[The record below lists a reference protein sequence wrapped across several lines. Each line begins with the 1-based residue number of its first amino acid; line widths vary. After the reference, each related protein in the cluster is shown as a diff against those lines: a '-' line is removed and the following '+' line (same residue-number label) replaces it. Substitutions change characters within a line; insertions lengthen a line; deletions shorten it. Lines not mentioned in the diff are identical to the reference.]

1 MALRIEDLD
10 APRVVPGAEDS
21 IRRDLEWLGLAW
33 EGEVVHQS
41 RRAAAYEAALERLG
55 AMGRTYLCDCSR
67 RELSLVASAPHEHD
81 LLRYTGACRDKP
93 RDRPMRR
100 PPAVRL
106 RTEPGD
112 VVTVHDRILGT
123 LREDVHAVT
132 SDFVLRRGDGV
143 FAYQLAVV
151 VDDLA
156 MGITEIVRGRDL
168 ASSTPRQALL
178 ARLLGQELPATA
190 HVPMLVDRSGERLAK
205 RSRSVT
211 LAGLRE
217 AGVSAAEIVGA
228 LAGALG
234 LAEDATPRTARSLV
248 PWRTAGLGA
257 PAVPAPAL
265 SPRPSARGVG
275 GVAGVDDLQSF
286 EGEHPSPPRATSMSA
301 EVDLAPGD
309 VLQRKYRLLE
319 RLGEGGMAE
328 VWLAHNAALDVQVA
342 VKVMRR
348 EFARDPRAV
357 TRFRR
362 EARITASLQ
371 HKNIVKVYDFGIT
384 SRGAPFLVMELLAG
398 ETLAAR
404 LKRRGRLPPT
414 EAVRVVL
421 LALKGITVAHAQ
433 GIVHRDLKPENVFLA
448 IEDGGSERPKIL
460 DFGVSSLARAGS
472 DQTTRSTPVGTPAYL
487 PPEVIREDRRGD
499 ARGDVWA
506 LGLLLYECLH
516 GSLPW
521 VSTTTHQLLESI
533 CHDEVP
539 SLKDVPGVDDELDA
553 IVHRALSKSPAS
565 RFPGARELFDALNA
579 WLGVRA
585 DALALSSSMPR
596 LRQAVSADPHAD
608 DSPTTIGPSLP
619 SSPPSEG
626 GVARTH
632 HRPKERRQTASRAP
646 WMIGVAGIGAIG
658 AMAWLGTQAR
668 PSLPQPASPPVVE
681 SSSATPPPAASSDR
695 VMLRIEDLPEDAKV
709 YVNGQRVELPLEVRR
724 GETQHTRVE
733 AEGYLPWEQVVTAE
747 GSVRLV
753 YNASPKPRAA
763 PKTQRGYK
771 DVPY

>member
-1 MALRIEDLD
+1 M
-10 APRVVPGAEDS
+10 
-21 IRRDLEWLGLAW
+21 
-33 EGEVVHQS
+33 
-41 RRAAAYEAALERLG
+41 
-55 AMGRTYLCDCSR
+55 
-67 RELSLVASAPHEHD
+67 
-81 LLRYTGACRDKP
+81 
-93 RDRPMRR
+93 
-100 PPAVRL
+100 
-106 RTEPGD
+106 
-112 VVTVHDRILGT
+112 
-123 LREDVHAVT
+123 
-132 SDFVLRRGDGV
+132 
-143 FAYQLAVV
+143 
-151 VDDLA
+151 
-156 MGITEIVRGRDL
+156 
-168 ASSTPRQALL
+168 
-178 ARLLGQELPATA
+178 
-190 HVPMLVDRSGERLAK
+190 
-205 RSRSVT
+205 
-211 LAGLRE
+211 
-217 AGVSAAEIVGA
+217 
-228 LAGALG
+228 
-234 LAEDATPRTARSLV
+234 
-248 PWRTAGLGA
+248 
-257 PAVPAPAL
+257 
-265 SPRPSARGVG
+265 
-275 GVAGVDDLQSF
+275 
-286 EGEHPSPPRATSMSA
+286 
-301 EVDLAPGD
+301 
-309 VLQRKYRLLE
+309 
-319 RLGEGGMAE
+319 
-328 VWLAHNAALDVQVA
+328 
-342 VKVMRR
+342 
-348 EFARDPRAV
+348 
-357 TRFRR
+357 
-362 EARITASLQ
+362 
-371 HKNIVKVYDFGIT
+371 
-384 SRGAPFLVMELLAG
+384 
-398 ETLAAR
+398 
-404 LKRRGRLPPT
+404 
-414 EAVRVVL
+414 
-421 LALKGITVAHAQ
+421 
-433 GIVHRDLKPENVFLA
+433 
-448 IEDGGSERPKIL
+448 
-460 DFGVSSLARAGS
+460 
-472 DQTTRSTPVGTPAYL
+472 
-487 PPEVIREDRRGD
+487 
-499 ARGDVWA
+499 
-506 LGLLLYECLH
+506 
-516 GSLPW
+516 
-521 VSTTTHQLLESI
+521 STTTHQLLESI